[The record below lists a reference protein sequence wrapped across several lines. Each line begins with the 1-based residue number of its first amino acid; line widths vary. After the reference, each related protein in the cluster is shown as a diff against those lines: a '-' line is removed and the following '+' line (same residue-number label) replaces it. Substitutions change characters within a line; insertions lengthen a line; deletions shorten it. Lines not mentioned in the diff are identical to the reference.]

1 MKRLLILSVVALVAT
16 SSGCCR
22 SWSSWFNRGAS
33 CDTCVSGTPM
43 SAYSSGTLVSP
54 PTEVLPGPAEIVVPR
69 G

>member
-1 MKRLLILSVVALVAT
+1 
-16 SSGCCR
+16 
-22 SWSSWFNRGAS
+22 
-33 CDTCVSGTPM
+33 M